1 MSSVELY
8 DKLLKTYYD
17 RTNPPQHFKCLQNLA
32 NFLKGKL
39 NSTFKLF
46 LIDRLLKKMKLTY
59 VIFGETRAFRLLD
72 FVWATCHKVISFP
85 NLNKT
90 SIDGLLFP
98 IANLTNV
105 IIPN

>member
-8 DKLLKTYYD
+8 DKLLKTHYD

-85 NLNKT
+85 NLNET